1 MLMNTKTWNSKNLGA
16 MNTRNG
22 FVVLPTHKAVRC
34 ISVCGMIW
42 KNLQVGI
49 SNRFSDEYIQRH
61 IIILV

>member
-1 MLMNTKTWNSKNLGA
+1 MLMNTKTWNSKNPGA
-16 MNTRNG
+16 TNTRNG
-22 FVVLPTHKAVRC
+22 FVALPMHKGVHC
-34 ISVCGMIW
+34 ILACGMIW